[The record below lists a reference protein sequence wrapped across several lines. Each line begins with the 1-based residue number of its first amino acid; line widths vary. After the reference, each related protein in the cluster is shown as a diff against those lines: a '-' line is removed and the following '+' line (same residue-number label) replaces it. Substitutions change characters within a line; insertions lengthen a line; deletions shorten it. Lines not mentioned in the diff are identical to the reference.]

1 MSGHPFGSA
10 LPARQDPVRVLD
22 DMKRIAVERLGDMPS
37 GLYRMIEEALH
48 QSIERPEMADVRQEE
63 QSALMTLRQRNATYV
78 MRFRQAIAE
87 GFDEFHALSQQKNRE
102 EPLGLVDDKQL
113 GYHLAGQKLAEAIG
127 KRYTR
132 PLQMLDGR
140 MEALAEALEQP
151 SPSNP
156 IGASRLAGAFMQTF
170 RDAEIPDSLRQL
182 LFHHY
187 EQALGKVLGDLY
199 GQINTLLAA
208 SGYGVHEV
216 VVKRQPAPEV
226 DLAGD
231 ASQLLETVDVQPS
244 ALQDR
249 MWVEEQTLA
258 PVFGAQ
264 SPVGRVSDNS
274 IPQYGELRNLLH
286 SWREG
291 LMHGHAGLKSPNLDR
306 RAAPRR
312 ELLTT
317 EVVSVASLLQSDP
330 PEPYV
335 RALSTASHLA
345 DAIREQL
352 NDGARRLGL
361 DPDKTQLAMA
371 EEDAIDLI
379 GMLFESLFKTHTLL
393 DRSRRLYA
401 RLVLPY
407 LKVALT
413 DEELFVKRE
422 HPARRLLDAITEA
435 CEGNDGANP
444 QDRELL
450 ERAAGIAQRIVA
462 DYHEDI
468 EIFELASVELE
479 ALLEQQHQRVAMIER
494 RAAESIHGR
503 ERLLQARGQAAEA
516 LVHRLTQTPINQ
528 TVSDFLVEHW
538 QHHLV
543 QIALRDG
550 SRSERY
556 ADVLNLGAAIAEVDQ
571 QAALGNGN
579 AVADQ
584 LIAMQP
590 AITQCLASSGLD
602 ANAANDWLAGLVH
615 ALAQPDLPR
624 TMREAPAREDEVADT
639 TVLQLAGGTDTLE
652 FNPALA
658 ERMRKLVVGEWVRLV
673 NADGESASAKVAW
686 ISPLSGRYLLVN
698 RRGIRVLVASA
709 AEMAELAGKGRLV
722 VGTEKA
728 PFDEAMRE
736 LCSRLGKAVGQN

>member
-1 MSGHPFGSA
+1 MSVHPLGVA
-10 LPARQDPVRVLD
+10 LPTRQDPVRVLD
-22 DMKRIAVERLGDMPS
+22 EMKRIAVEQLGGVPS
-37 GLYRMIEEALH
+37 GLYRTIEDALH
-48 QSIERPEMADVRQEE
+48 QTIERPETAEVRHEE
-63 QSALMTLRQRNATYV
+63 QMALMALRQRNATYV
-78 MRFRQAIAE
+78 MRFRQVIAE
-87 GFDEFHALSQQKNRE
+87 GFDEFHVLPLQKKQE
-102 EPLGLVDDKQL
+102 EPLRLVDDKQL
-113 GYHLAGQKLAEAIG
+113 GYHLAGQLLIEAIG

-140 MEALAEALEQP
+140 MESLAEALEQP
-151 SPSNP
+151 APSNP
-156 IGASRLAGAFMQTF
+156 IGANRLAGAFVRTF

-187 EQALGKVLGDLY
+187 EQELGKVLGDLY
-199 GQINTLLAA
+199 GQINTLLAS
-208 SGYGVHEV
+208 SGYGVHEAAAKPRV
-216 VVKRQPAPEV
+216 AAVPSANANVAP
-226 DLAGD
+226 D
-231 ASQLLETVDVQPS
+231 ALQFTETVPVVPS
-244 ALQDR
+244 QASFS
-249 MWVEEQTLA
+249 A
-258 PVFGAQ
+258 YGAGGQ
-264 SPVGRVSDNS
+264 AGASGSTA
-274 IPQYGELRNLLH
+274 PQYDELRSLLH
-286 SWREG
+286 TWREG
-291 LMHGHAGLKSPNLDR
+291 LLRHHGGGSVSADLER
-306 RAAPRR
+306 RVAPRR
-312 ELLTT
+312 ELRAD
-317 EVVSVASLLQSDP
+317 EVVSVASLMQSDP

-335 RALSTASHLA
+335 RALSSAGHLA

-361 DPDKTQLAMA
+361 DPDKTRLAMT
-371 EEDAIDLI
+371 EEDAIDLV
-379 GMLFESLFKTHTLL
+379 GMLFESLFSTHALL

-407 LKVALT
+407 VKVALL

-462 DYHEDI
+462 DYNEDI
-468 EIFELASVELE
+468 EIFELASEELE
-479 ALLEQQHQRVAMIER
+479 ALLKQQHQRVAMIER
-494 RAAESIHGR
+494 RAAESVHGR
-503 ERLLQARGQAAEA
+503 ERLVHARGQAAEA
-516 LVHRLTQTPINQ
+516 LAHRLAQGPINQ
-528 TVSDFLVEHW
+528 TVSEFLIEHW

-543 QIALRDG
+543 QTALRDG
-550 SRSERY
+550 SESERY

-686 ISPLSGRYLLVN
+686 ISPLSGRYLMVN

-709 AEMAELAGKGRLV
+709 AEMAEMAGKGRLV

-736 LCSRLGKAVGQN
+736 LCSRLGKVVGQN